1 MARRQRNRTCFCTK
15 SHHVKKAKKQNLLL
29 SDHKNEVST
38 KSHDAKK
45 AKKQN
50 LLMYKESSC
59 QEGKKQNLLLYKES
73 SCQEGKETE
82 PASVQRVIMPRRQRN
97 RTCFCTKSHDVK
109 KAKKQNLL
117 LSEHKNEVSTK
128 SHDVKKA
135 KEQNLL
141 LSEQKNEV
149 STKSHHA
156 KKAKKQNLLLYKE
169 PSCQEG
175 KGTESASV

>member
-1 MARRQRNRTCFCTK
+1 MPRRQRNITCFCTK
-15 SHHVKKAKKQNLLL
+15 SHDVKKAKKQNLLL
-29 SDHKNEVST
+29 
-38 KSHDAKK
+38 
-45 AKKQN
+45 
-50 LLMYKESSC
+50 YKEPSC
-59 QEGKKQNLLLYKES
+59 QKGK
-73 SCQEGKETE
+73 GTE
-82 PASVQRVIMPRRQRN
+82 PASVQRAVMPRRQRN
-97 RTCFCTKSHDVK
+97 ITCFCTKSHHAK

-141 LSEQKNEV
+141 LSEHKNEV

-156 KKAKKQNLLLYKE
+156 EKANKQNLLLYKV

-175 KGTESASV
+175 KGTEPASVQRAIMPRRQRNITCFCLNIRMK